1 MVNNCIFV
9 GFVDIRRYKGGL
21 KENGDRAMS
30 DEKILEEFQRNKK
43 EGFRLMYE
51 KYADRLLS
59 VCRRYSV
66 DGGDAMDYLHEAM
79 LKIYDKMD
87 YFHLDGEGSL
97 IRWMT
102 RVAVN
107 MILDTKKLEKR
118 KNLAGLT
125 ENDSQEP
132 EPSIDQIME
141 LSFDMIDSMLSHLSP
156 IKRTVFNLFY
166 MEEYSHKEI
175 AELLRITENG
185 SSSIL
190 SKARKELAAMILD
203 YLNSMR

>member
-1 MVNNCIFV
+1 
-9 GFVDIRRYKGGL
+9 
-21 KENGDRAMS
+21 MS
-30 DEKILEEFQRNKK
+30 DEKILDEFHRNKK
-43 EGFRLMYE
+43 EGFRLIYE

-59 VCRRYSV
+59 VCHRYSV
-66 DGGDAMDYLHEAM
+66 DGDDALDYLHESM

-97 IRWMT
+97 LRWMT

-107 MILDTKKLEKR
+107 LILDKKKR
-118 KNLAGLT
+118 ERRNIVTILT
-125 ENDSQEP
+125 DTDTETP
-132 EPSIDQIME
+132 EPSFDQLKG
-141 LSFDMIDSMLSHLSP
+141 LSYDDLGRMLSRLSP

-175 AELLRITENG
+175 AELLRITEKG

-190 SKARKELAAMILD
+190 SKARKELAAMILE
-203 YLNSMR
+203 YLKSKG

>member
-1 MVNNCIFV
+1 MIIFD
-9 GFVDIRRYKGGL
+9 GFLDIRRYKGGL
-21 KENGDRAMS
+21 KEKGDRAMS
-30 DEKILEEFQRNKK
+30 DERILEVFQRNRK
-43 EGFRLMYE
+43 EGFRLIYE

-59 VCRRYSV
+59 VCHRYSV

-79 LKIYDKMD
+79 LKIYDRMD
-87 YFHLDGEGSL
+87 RFHPDGEGSL
-97 IRWMT
+97 LRWMT
-102 RVAVN
+102 RVAIN

-118 KNLAGLT
+118 KNLTILT

-132 EPSIDQIME
+132 EPSIDQITE
-141 LSFDMIDSMLSHLSP
+141 LPFDVLANMLSSLSP
-156 IKRTVFNLFY
+156 IKHTVFNLFY

-190 SKARKELAAMILD
+190 SKARKELAAMILE
-203 YLNSMR
+203 YLKSKE